1 MRENDKQIYRNL
13 NLCGVQDKAR
23 TFRLRAKVDLP
34 RVPGL
39 EARTTHA
46 IVIMDIE
53 EKPKAGAND
62 DATESKKKNKRHRKR
77 FKAIYKPIVKQMEF
91 YFGDAN
97 LGKSKFMVEEMENEG
112 AEGRF
117 IAIDVFMK
125 FNKLRGMLASA
136 VGSDNDETE
145 MKEFLWN
152 AVSKTPSDLLDTRE
166 DDDGTRWLGRSN
178 VFEARD
184 DAMSDVCTIYV
195 ERIPSQMGTV
205 EAIETAFE
213 KYGRVVYVSLPKFK
227 RDGKAKGFAF
237 VQFEKAEEA
246 KKALDSMCDD
256 EGESAVKSMDPGEL
270 DSIKSYQEE
279 QMMELK
285 EEQKSNAKKRKSEGV
300 PAATENVSSN
310 SDSGSDDDN
319 DSPPKKKGKS
329 DETEEK
335 TKKKKVRKRKK
346 SACGHVNGNGNAPA
360 PAPPAGDRSNL
371 RVMSKASWKRLR
383 NQYLNEQRK
392 NMSESKKRLRHW
404 REGQDKQHNSKDA
417 LLPPPPPP
425 PPPRPSFMELPF
437 VPRTIVKFSLV
448 EPIDDK
454 QMLKKKVR
462 SAFLFPVT
470 YVDADVGKSEY
481 HVRCSDEE
489 QAKKLAGV
497 TCLGNA
503 SILTGDEASY
513 MLVVFCRLG

>member
-1 MRENDKQIYRNL
+1 
-13 NLCGVQDKAR
+13 
-23 TFRLRAKVDLP
+23 
-34 RVPGL
+34 
-39 EARTTHA
+39 
-46 IVIMDIE
+46 MDIE
-53 EKPKAGAND
+53 AKPKAGAND
-62 DATESKKKNKRHRKR
+62 DETDSKKKNKRHRKR
-77 FKAIYKPIVKQMEF
+77 FKALYKPIVKQMEF

-97 LGKSKFMVEEMENEG
+97 LGKSKFMAEEMENEG

-136 VGSDNDETE
+136 VGSDSDEAE

-166 DDDGTRWLGRSN
+166 DDDGTRWLGRST
-178 VFEARD
+178 VFKGRN
-184 DAMSDVCTIYV
+184 DADVDECTLYV
-195 ERIPSQMGTV
+195 ERIPPQMGTV
-205 EAIETAFE
+205 EAIETVFG

-227 RDGKAKGFAF
+227 RDGKVKGFAF
-237 VQFEKAEEA
+237 VQFDKAEAA

-256 EGESAVKSMDPGEL
+256 KGESAVKSIDPGEL

-285 EEQKSNAKKRKSEGV
+285 EEQEEQKSKAKKRQNEGI
-300 PAATENVSSN
+300 AATEKGIS
-310 SDSGSDDDN
+310 SDSDPDSDNDD
-319 DSPPKKKGKS
+319 DSPPKKKVKS
-329 DETEEK
+329 EETAEK
-335 TKKKKVRKRKK
+335 TKKKKIRKRKK
-346 SACGHVNGNGNAPA
+346 SASGHINGNGNAP
-360 PAPPAGDRSNL
+360 PAPGPLAGDKSNL

-392 NMSESKKRLRHW
+392 NMSESKKRLKQW
-404 REGQDKQHNSKDA
+404 REGQDKQHSSKDA
-417 LLPPPPPP
+417 LLPPPP

-503 SILTGDEASY
+503 SILTGDEVRY
-513 MLVVFCRLG
+513 FVRV